1 MKFSFIGQVAEEQRQ
16 LPPGVRFPVVF
27 MCRML
32 EVTRQGFYEWK
43 KRPVSAHDQK
53 DAELAARIRYLHQE
67 RHKNRAG
74 IERILW
80 DLQEEGHVTSERRV
94 RRLAR
99 AAGLQCVHPGPSAR
113 TTVQDSKAIGG
124 LVDLVDRQ
132 FTAPEPDQLW
142 VGDITYIWTYSG
154 FAYLATL
161 IDMCSNKVV
170 GWAVDDHMRTG
181 LVLEAVDNA
190 LAARGPGIGIGE
202 LVVHHDRGSQYTSGR
217 YRDRLFAEGIIPSVG
232 HTGICYDNAAAES
245 FNATIKKELIYQ
257 HVWRDAGE
265 VRTAVFD
272 YIERYYNHVRKQ
284 RRLGKI
290 SPVDYERQLDNWAQ
304 KQHNMIVHEIAR
316 TPPVFVIIAQVGV
329 EVVGQPVL
337 GVVREQP
344 QHHLQ
349 SAAAGAQQRDFGV
362 GVDHIGGQLGGDR
375 VAGRGGGVQ
384 GFAGGGDF
392 LLRGRDQP
400 GVLGGGRDGRVGE
413 QAGQAAFG
421 CGQRLLRLAHFG
433 RRGLAGGVAGELGVR
448 GDIGDVVADLAGAV
462 VLRRVLEEVLLPP
475 P

>member
-16 LPPGVRFPVVF
+16 LSPGVRFPVVF

-32 EVTRQGFYEWK
+32 EVTRQGYYGWK

-53 DAELAARIRYLHQE
+53 DVELAARIRYLHQE
-67 RHKNRAG
+67 KHKNRAG

-181 LVLEAVDNA
+181 LVLEALDNA
-190 LAARGPGIGIGE
+190 LAARGPGIVIGG
-202 LVVHHDRGSQYTSGR
+202 LVAHHDRGSQSTSGR

-265 VRTAVFD
+265 VRTAVFG
-272 YIERYYNHVRKQ
+272 YIERYYNRVRKQ

-290 SPVDYERQLDNWAQ
+290 SPADYDANLTIGHQ
-304 KQHNMIVHEIAR
+304 KQHNGNVHEIAG
-316 TPPVFVIIAQVGV
+316 TP
-329 EVVGQPVL
+329 
-337 GVVREQP
+337 RNDD
-344 QHHLQ
+344 
-349 SAAAGAQQRDFGV
+349 AAR
-362 GVDHIGGQLGGDR
+362 L
-375 VAGRGGGVQ
+375 AGRIWTVTATAEMAGLNVVTYLIAYLDACGRNGGKPLSGTDLEQ
-384 GFAGGGDF
+384 F
-392 LLRGRDQP
+392 LP
-400 GVLGGGRDGRVGE
+400 WN
-413 QAGQAAFG
+413 ATP
-421 CGQRLLRLAHFG
+421 
-433 RRGLAGGVAGELGVR
+433 
-448 GDIGDVVADLAGAV
+448 ADLRAWAH
-462 VLRRVLEEVLLPP
+462 PP
-475 P
+475 PPG

>member
-1 MKFSFIGQVAEEQRQ
+1 MESG
-16 LPPGVRFPVVF
+16 
-27 MCRML
+27 
-32 EVTRQGFYEWK
+32 K
-43 KRPVSAHDQK
+43 KDT
-53 DAELAARIRYLHQE
+53 ELAARISYLHQE

-74 IERILW
+74 VERILS
-80 DLQEEGHVTSERRV
+80 DLQEEGYVTSERRV

-113 TTVQDSKAIGG
+113 TTVQDSEAIGG

-132 FTAPEPDQLW
+132 FTAREPDQLW
-142 VGDITYIWTYSG
+142 VGDITCIWTYSG

-181 LVLEAVDNA
+181 LVLEALDNA

-202 LVVHHDRGSQYTSGR
+202 LVAHHDRGSRYTSGR

-290 SPVDYERQLDNWAQ
+290 SPADYERQFDNW
-304 KQHNMIVHEIAR
+304 
-316 TPPVFVIIAQVGV
+316 TPK
-329 EVVGQPVL
+329 
-337 GVVREQP
+337 
-344 QHHLQ
+344 
-349 SAAAGAQQRDFGV
+349 AA
-362 GVDHIGGQLGGDR
+362 
-375 VAGRGGGVQ
+375 
-384 GFAGGGDF
+384 
-392 LLRGRDQP
+392 
-400 GVLGGGRDGRVGE
+400 
-413 QAGQAAFG
+413 
-421 CGQRLLRLAHFG
+421 
-433 RRGLAGGVAGELGVR
+433 
-448 GDIGDVVADLAGAV
+448 
-462 VLRRVLEEVLLPP
+462 
-475 P
+475 

>member
-16 LPPGVRFPVVF
+16 LSPGVCFPVVF

-32 EVTRQGFYEWK
+32 EVTRQGYYEWK

-53 DAELAARIRYLHQE
+53 DVELAARIRYLHQE

-80 DLQEEGHVTSERRV
+80 DLQEEGYVTSERRV

-142 VGDITYIWTYSG
+142 VGDITCIWTYSG

-181 LVLEAVDNA
+181 LVLEALDNA

-202 LVVHHDRGSQYTSGR
+202 LVAHHDRGSQYTSGR

-290 SPVDYERQLDNWAQ
+290 SPADYERQFDNW
-304 KQHNMIVHEIAR
+304 
-316 TPPVFVIIAQVGV
+316 TPK
-329 EVVGQPVL
+329 
-337 GVVREQP
+337 
-344 QHHLQ
+344 
-349 SAAAGAQQRDFGV
+349 AA
-362 GVDHIGGQLGGDR
+362 
-375 VAGRGGGVQ
+375 
-384 GFAGGGDF
+384 
-392 LLRGRDQP
+392 
-400 GVLGGGRDGRVGE
+400 
-413 QAGQAAFG
+413 
-421 CGQRLLRLAHFG
+421 
-433 RRGLAGGVAGELGVR
+433 
-448 GDIGDVVADLAGAV
+448 
-462 VLRRVLEEVLLPP
+462 
-475 P
+475 

>member
-1 MKFSFIGQVAEEQRQ
+1 VKFAFIDQVAEEQRQ
-16 LPPGVRFPVVF
+16 LPPVVRFPASF

-32 EVTRQGFYEWK
+32 EVTRQGYYEWK

-53 DAELAARIRYLHQE
+53 DAELAGRIMYLHQE

-99 AAGLQCVHPGPSAR
+99 AAGLQCVHPGPSAQ
-113 TTVQDSKAIGG
+113 TTVQDSKVIGG

-170 GWAVDDHMRTG
+170 GWAVDDHMRTD
-181 LVLEAVDNA
+181 LVLEALDNA

-202 LVVHHDRGSQYTSGR
+202 LVVHHDRGSQYTSGG

-265 VRTAVFD
+265 VRTAVFG

-284 RRLGKI
+284 RRLGKK
-290 SPVDYERQLDNWAQ
+290 SPADYERQLDNWAP
-304 KQHNMIVHEIAR
+304 K
-316 TPPVFVIIAQVGV
+316 
-329 EVVGQPVL
+329 
-337 GVVREQP
+337 
-344 QHHLQ
+344 
-349 SAAAGAQQRDFGV
+349 AA
-362 GVDHIGGQLGGDR
+362 
-375 VAGRGGGVQ
+375 
-384 GFAGGGDF
+384 
-392 LLRGRDQP
+392 
-400 GVLGGGRDGRVGE
+400 
-413 QAGQAAFG
+413 
-421 CGQRLLRLAHFG
+421 
-433 RRGLAGGVAGELGVR
+433 
-448 GDIGDVVADLAGAV
+448 
-462 VLRRVLEEVLLPP
+462 
-475 P
+475 

>member
-1 MKFSFIGQVAEEQRQ
+1 MVTKYQKFGDGYKAEAVKLYRESNQTIAETARNLGLKESTLANWVKKDKENEAVAVGEAPLTPAGTDADQGTGGGRPPPQHGERVPEKSECVLREPEPVKFSFIGQVAEEQRQ

-32 EVTRQGFYEWK
+32 EVTRQGYYEWK

-80 DLQEEGHVTSERRV
+80 DLQEEGYVTSERRV

-113 TTVQDSKAIGG
+113 TTVQDSGAIGG

-181 LVLEAVDNA
+181 LVLEALDNA

-202 LVVHHDRGSQYTSGR
+202 LVAHHDRGSQYTSGR

-290 SPVDYERQLDNWAQ
+290 SPADYERQFDNWAP
-304 KQHNMIVHEIAR
+304 K
-316 TPPVFVIIAQVGV
+316 
-329 EVVGQPVL
+329 
-337 GVVREQP
+337 
-344 QHHLQ
+344 
-349 SAAAGAQQRDFGV
+349 AA
-362 GVDHIGGQLGGDR
+362 
-375 VAGRGGGVQ
+375 
-384 GFAGGGDF
+384 
-392 LLRGRDQP
+392 
-400 GVLGGGRDGRVGE
+400 
-413 QAGQAAFG
+413 
-421 CGQRLLRLAHFG
+421 
-433 RRGLAGGVAGELGVR
+433 
-448 GDIGDVVADLAGAV
+448 
-462 VLRRVLEEVLLPP
+462 
-475 P
+475 